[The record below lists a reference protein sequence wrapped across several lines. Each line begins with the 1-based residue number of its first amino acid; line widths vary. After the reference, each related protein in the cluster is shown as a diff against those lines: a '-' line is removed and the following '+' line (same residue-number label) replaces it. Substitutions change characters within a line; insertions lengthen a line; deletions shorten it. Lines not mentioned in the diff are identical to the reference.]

1 MRAKGSREAITWEYV
16 TDASEGEEG
25 GQMVAKGNFRRLIP
39 WALPEH
45 SRKHCLNISSSHYNR
60 CQNLLRIF
68 DELIN
73 LTFSYF

>member
-16 TDASEGEEG
+16 TDASEGEKG

-45 SRKHCLNISSSHYNR
+45 SRKHFFKYFVISLQSLSESLTNI
-60 CQNLLRIF
+60 
-68 DELIN
+68 
-73 LTFSYF
+73 